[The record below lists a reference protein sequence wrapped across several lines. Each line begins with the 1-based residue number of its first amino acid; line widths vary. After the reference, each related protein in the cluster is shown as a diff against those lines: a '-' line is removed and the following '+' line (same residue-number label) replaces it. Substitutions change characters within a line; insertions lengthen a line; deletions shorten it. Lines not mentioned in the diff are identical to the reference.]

1 MNKVFFNDKE
11 EMEGLKSGILG
22 SGWNEENKLSAISSE
37 FGRQQV
43 SEIVRAVDES
53 IATPSHAA
61 KSSFNINPENIHK
74 LSKLDDVYKMK

>member
-37 FGRQQV
+37 FGR
-43 SEIVRAVDES
+43 
-53 IATPSHAA
+53 
-61 KSSFNINPENIHK
+61 
-74 LSKLDDVYKMK
+74 